1 MRFDRFT
8 ERAQDAAT
16 RAYEIVRRYGHTQV
30 DTEHVFLALLEQQD
44 GAVPQILV
52 ALNIEGAT
60 DFVLD
65 VGDQRVLNRP
75 NAAIGDLG
83 VSPGIMS
90 ILGID
95 GDTNDLD
102 AALLKLLKAVVK
114 GNQFGW
120 ADKGKVERIEKDNRG
135 LPLDIAAQVEVFDD
149 LTIAQHGGCGEI
161 RG

>member
-1 MRFDRFT
+1 MTNHARLID
-8 ERAQDAAT
+8 Q
-16 RAYEIVRRYGHTQV
+16 
-30 DTEHVFLALLEQQD
+30 
-44 GAVPQILV
+44 
-52 ALNIEGAT
+52 EGAT
-60 DFVLD
+60 ESHTGFWVFDIISFADLMLD

-90 ILGID
+90 KLGID

-135 LPLDIAAQVEVFDD
+135 LPLDTAAQVEVIDD
-149 LTIAQHGGCGEI
+149 LTIASHGGCGEI
-161 RG
+161 RC